1 MHKVGRKAQVSLHTL
16 GQSILLP
23 AVEKALKKFF
33 KDHGLE
39 VLSSS
44 MSTLF
49 SGESSVVF
57 QVLPHT
63 FTVCDAR
70 RNG

>member
-1 MHKVGRKAQVSLHTL
+1 MHKVGSKAQVSLHTL
-16 GQSILLP
+16 GQSIRLP
-23 AVEKALKKFF
+23 AIEKAF
-33 KDHGLE
+33 KIFQEHGLE
-39 VLSSS
+39 VHRGS

-57 QVLPHT
+57 QVLQHK
-63 FTVCDAR
+63 FAVCNAR